1 MRCFGA
7 QAATAGLLLGVS
19 PMDERAF
26 SAFGLAMVPYL
37 FFNFWCL
44 IGPGRGM
51 FTSLL
56 WMDFIGNMTFA
67 LGSWHCARLLRQ
79 QNAKAH

>member
-26 SAFGLAMVPYL
+26 FAFGLAMMPYL

-44 IGPGRGM
+44 IGPRRGM

-56 WMDFIGNMTFA
+56 RMDFIGNMTFD
-67 LGSWHCARLLRQ
+67 LGSWYCVRLLRLQ
-79 QNAKAH
+79 KSKQH